1 MKSGRTPKSIA
12 TPNELYI
19 LKEEIKLKRIAIIE
33 ELVEVKLTSTFN
45 LSKEYTHI
53 RGYHGCRPLDVETYY
68 LNGIKPLTK
77 NDMLLE
83 TLHRLK
89 GTYIDDKKIRNAFE
103 KRWQSELSSEEGIWF
118 TVSTEELL
126 NSGHY
131 MIYGSEFIQ
140 AVAADL
146 LSHDLL
152 KNHGIPTI
160 FSIDIPLSNISVDWL
175 QCLESNIIQ
184 KNTSGGYHTNSP
196 ILATNVISHIH
207 PNKIIDWHNGGEIYF
222 NKI

>member
-103 KRWQSELSSEEGIWF
+103 NVGSR
-118 TVSTEELL
+118 
-126 NSGHY
+126 NSLPKKVF
-131 MIYGSEFIQ
+131 GSLFPP
-140 AVAADL
+140 
-146 LSHDLL
+146 
-152 KNHGIPTI
+152 KN
-160 FSIDIPLSNISVDWL
+160 
-175 QCLESNIIQ
+175 C
-184 KNTSGGYHTNSP
+184 
-196 ILATNVISHIH
+196 
-207 PNKIIDWHNGGEIYF
+207 
-222 NKI
+222 